1 MGRAR
6 RPRSAG
12 RSRVARM
19 TIAASSGASLWVP
32 EQLRGNGLE
41 WWLDASVSSTI
52 EFDGPPLVNA
62 WRDRSGNSR
71 HAEQTVSLD
80 MPTYSAT
87 GWRGSKPAIL
97 FGSGT
102 SEYMMS
108 STLGASGTWD
118 FFVVYQHSHTA
129 IASHSFLRN
138 SANNT
143 YVPIALSGDAT
154 SNVFRINGTDNP
166 AGLEAYKN
174 GSTTPLTRTR
184 AAMFSDISTVNSPNG
199 CLMRFGSVS
208 WSVATAID
216 RLGTNGAYG
225 IHGPVAEIVAVL
237 SSVSAGNKQR
247 IEGYLAHKWMT
258 GTELAVGHPFRNEPP
273 KTNS

>member
-1 MGRAR
+1 
-6 RPRSAG
+6 
-12 RSRVARM
+12 M
-19 TIAASSGASLWVP
+19 TIAVSSGASLWTP
-32 EQLRGNGLE
+32 EQLRGKGLE
-41 WWLDASVSSTI
+41 WWLDAATPSTI
-52 EFDGPPLVNA
+52 EFDTNPLVNA

-71 HAEQTVSLD
+71 DATQTQALD

-87 GWRGSKPAIL
+87 GWRSSKPALL

-102 SEYMMS
+102 SEHMMTS
-108 STLGASGTWD
+108 SLGASGTWD

-138 SANNT
+138 STNTT
-143 YVPIALSGDAT
+143 YVPLTLSGDAGT
-154 SNVFRINGTDNP
+154 NVFRVGGTDDP

-184 AAMFSDISTVNSPNG
+184 AAMFNAISTVSAPTG
-199 CLMRFGSVS
+199 CLMRYGAVS
-208 WSVATAID
+208 WSASTAINMI
-216 RLGTNGAYG
+216 GSGG
-225 IHGPVAEIVAVL
+225 SWGVHGPVAEIVAVL

-258 GTELAVGHPFRNEPP
+258 GTELAAGHPFRNEPP

>member
-1 MGRAR
+1 
-6 RPRSAG
+6 
-12 RSRVARM
+12 M
-19 TIAASSGASLWVP
+19 TIAASAGASLWLP
-32 EQLRGNGLE
+32 EQLRGKGLE
-41 WWLDASVSSTI
+41 WWLDAAAPATI
-52 EFDGPPLVNA
+52 EFDEDPLVNA

-71 HAEQTVSLD
+71 HAEQTQALD

-87 GWRGSKPAIL
+87 GWRSSKPALL

-102 SEYMMS
+102 SEHMMS
-108 STLGASGTWD
+108 SSLGVPGSPWD
-118 FFVVYQHSHTA
+118 FFVVYRHSHTA

-138 SANNT
+138 STNTT
-143 YVPIALSGDAT
+143 YVPLTLSGDVGT
-154 SNVFRINGTDNP
+154 NVFRVGGTDNP

-184 AAMFSDISTVNSPNG
+184 AAMFDAISTVSAPDG
-199 CLMRFGSVS
+199 CLMRYGAVS
-208 WSVATAID
+208 WSVSSAINMI
-216 RLGTNGAYG
+216 GANGAWG

-258 GTELAVGHPFRNEPP
+258 GTELAAGHPFRNEPP